1 MNRKKNLRL
10 SVNMFVTYES
20 KFLQKLLVTF
30 RKIANLHKQNK
41 IQNYRIS
48 KYKINKNYRF

>member
-20 KFLQKLLVTF
+20 KFPQKLLVTV
-30 RKIANLHKQNK
+30 RKIANLHKQSK